1 MEIKYLSGLGNNFET
16 ECLPGALPKNQA
28 SPQKPAY
35 GLYAEQLSGS
45 SFTMPR
51 HENFKTWFYRIR
63 PSVLHSSYKLMSMG
77 HWRSGPFSEMPVPPS
92 QMRWDPIP
100 APTKKADFID
110 GTITLAGNGDVENHK
125 GCAAHIYS
133 INQPMGDRYFC
144 NADGEML
151 FLPEKGSIKV
161 STECGVLEAGPKELL
176 AIPRGMKFKLDPL
189 LNDGTFCRG
198 YICENYGAP
207 FRLPG
212 LGPIGANGLANPRH
226 FLSPVAAYE
235 DKEGSCK
242 LVTKFLG
249 ELWECEMDHSPLDVV
264 AWWGNYAPYKYNL
277 DLFNTIGTVSFD
289 HPDPSIF
296 TVMTSPS
303 EIPGQSNIDFVI
315 FPPRWMVAKDTF
327 RPPYYHRN
335 FMSEFMGLITGQYDA
350 KGDGFVAGGSSLHNC
365 MSAHGPDAAT
375 FEGATHAELKPEYYD
390 NTLAFMFESNL
401 VFKPTPFAMTSPI
414 LQKNYL
420 DCWKGLKKNFKV

>member
-1 MEIKYLSGLGNNFET
+1 MEIKYLAGLGNTFES
-16 ECLPGALPKNQA
+16 EALKDSLPKNQS

-35 GLYAEQLSGS
+35 GLYAEQLQGS

-51 HENFKTWFYRIR
+51 HENLKTWFYKIR
-63 PSVLHSSYKLMSMG
+63 PSVLHSQYKLMSMNQ
-77 HWRSGPFSEMPVPPS
+77 WRSGPFSEMPVPPS
-92 QMRWDPIP
+92 QMRWDALP
-100 APTKKADFID
+100 APTKKADFIE
-110 GTITLAGNGDVENHK
+110 GTVTIAGNGDVENHK
-125 GCAAHIYS
+125 GCGVHLYA
-133 INQPMGDRYFC
+133 INQPMTDKFFC

-151 FLPEKGSIKV
+151 FVPEKSGLKI
-161 STECGVLEAGPKELL
+161 STECGVLEVHPKEI
-176 AIPRGMKFKLDPL
+176 AIIPRGMKFKLDPIL
-189 LNDGTFCRG
+189 KDETFSRG

-207 FRLPG
+207 LRLPG

-226 FLSPVAAYE
+226 FLCPTASYE
-235 DKEGSCK
+235 DKEGVFK
-242 LVTKFLG
+242 LVTKFQG
-249 ELWECEMDHSPLDVV
+249 EMWECELNHSPLDVV
-264 AWWGNYAPYKYNL
+264 AWWGNNVPFKYNL

-296 TVMTSPS
+296 TVLTSPS

-335 FMSEFMGLITGQYDA
+335 FMSEYMGLITGLYDA
-350 KGDGFVAGGSSLHNC
+350 KGDAFAPGGGSLHNC
-365 MSAHGPDAAT
+365 MSAHGPDAAA
-375 FEGATHAELKPEYYD
+375 FEAATNAELKPEYYD

-401 VFKPTPFAMTSPI
+401 VFRPTPFAMSSPI

-420 DCWKGLKKNFKV
+420 DCWKGLKKHFNP